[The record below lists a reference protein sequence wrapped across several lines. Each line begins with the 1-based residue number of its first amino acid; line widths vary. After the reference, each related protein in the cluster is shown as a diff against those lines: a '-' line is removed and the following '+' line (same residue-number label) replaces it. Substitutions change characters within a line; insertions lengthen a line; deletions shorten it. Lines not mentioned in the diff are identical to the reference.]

1 MTNWLVRHGWEV
13 GVFSVGMLLAG
24 LIAVPIVIRR
34 LPTDHFV
41 TERSQRLTSPVLWL
55 LRQIAGWLLIVAGI
69 AMLVLPGQGIL
80 TILLGLSL
88 VDFPMR
94 KRAERMVLR
103 SRKVQAMMQWMR
115 LRGHKPPLRFPD

>member
-1 MTNWLVRHGWEV
+1 MTDWLARHAWEV

-24 LIAVPIVIRR
+24 LIAVPIVVRR

-41 TERSQRLTSPVLWL
+41 TERTQRLTSPVLWL
-55 LRQIAGWLLIVAGI
+55 LRQILGWLLIVAGI

-80 TILLGLSL
+80 TMLLGLSL

-94 KRAERMVLR
+94 EAAERMVLR
-103 SRKVQAMMQWMR
+103 SRKVQATMQWMR
-115 LRGHKPPLRFPD
+115 LRGNKPPLVFPD